1 MNEASF
7 ILEDSA
13 ATEAL
18 GAVLA
23 RSEAARAGLVVF
35 LEGDLGA
42 GKTTLARGWLRALG
56 ISGPIR
62 SPTYTLIEP
71 YRVDGRELLHMDL
84 YRLRSPDELEGLGL
98 DDYPPDR
105 SWWLVEWPA
114 QGGAL
119 LPPADL
125 LITLQ
130 VDEGKRKVSLSGPLG
145 AAAAAAAR
153 AAGFAP
159 KVGDN
164 LK

>member
-1 MNEASF
+1 MSQLSF
-7 ILEDSA
+7 TLADSE
-13 ATEAL
+13 ATEGF
-18 GAVLA
+18 GAALA
-23 RSEAARAGLVVF
+23 RSEAARAGFVVF

-56 ISGPIR
+56 VSGPIR

-71 YRVDGRELLHMDL
+71 YRIEGRDLLHMDL

-119 LPPADL
+119 LPAPDL
-125 LITLQ
+125 LISLQ
-130 VDEGKRKVSLSGPLG
+130 VDEQKRKVSLSGPLA

-159 KVGDN
+159 GTGDN